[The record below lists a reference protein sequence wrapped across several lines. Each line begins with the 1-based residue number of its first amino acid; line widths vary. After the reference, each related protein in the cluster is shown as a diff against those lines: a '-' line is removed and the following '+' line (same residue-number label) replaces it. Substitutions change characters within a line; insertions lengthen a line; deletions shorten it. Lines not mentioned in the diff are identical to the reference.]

1 MGWSD
6 PEYITR
12 EDLGIA
18 YRKAKVDLYYERG
31 HANLL
36 ALLKYEEALGD
47 NLRRLHKRLNSDELE
62 EWMTGDSFVG
72 NWSVIAKN
80 LDAKLSE
87 VKSTPWRP
95 SDPDAAW
102 SAHVRSLGRESDSPA
117 RGKEVRPVADFRLVG
132 VHPIDMHVVGALWM
146 LKVGRLYDA
155 ALGPEAYG
163 SRLRATDPRI
173 PANARENY
181 TNLSLG
187 SFRPYFE
194 PFRQWRDNGLAAIRK
209 ALDEGKRVV
218 AITADARQF
227 YHRVSPDFLLHPDYL
242 EATNLRGKVKGDD
255 RRLTQALIGAIH
267 AWAAK
272 TPLHA
277 RSPERGLPVGYPAAR
292 LIANVALTEFDRAI
306 VRDVAPLYYGRY
318 VDDVLLV
325 LEDTEGFS
333 SQAQV
338 WRTLIKRTGDI
349 LELDKESGERSLRLK
364 RSYLASSDV
373 RFAGDKQKTFLLEGE
388 SGRDLV
394 GCIER
399 QVRERS
405 SEWRSLPDLPDSAVE
420 PTSDAIGARG
430 KDGEEVDNL
439 RKADALSARRATF
452 AMRLRDA
459 EAFAQDLPPAAW
471 TEHRR
476 RFFATVTTHVLSLP
490 SLFDYDTY
498 LPRLVGLAVAC
509 GDYEAA
515 SGFLDRLNA
524 VLTQV
529 GQDCEIRLL
538 GQLKDPA
545 LLQRWRSHLARGLIE
560 ASAAAIPLQSGID
573 KKGLRGLVSRLRALA
588 DADTSE
594 ELSHLTVKELARRL
608 FVHDLGRTPYRFRY
622 FPYGP
627 SRKAERKPK
636 VGEDQPET
644 TQGMEWIHEV
654 VREGVSSFLQAVG
667 VGAQSAAAVPLALAF
682 PTRPFLL
689 PELFLVV
696 PEVLTE
702 DPPADVATW
711 TVAFRGTGHRRKAP
725 KRKGNTIGVPLKGD
739 SSPVRVGLTS
749 WYTSIESWKAA
760 VVKMPDPDLDR
771 YNRMNRL
778 LNEVLAC
785 PARPRY
791 LVLPELAVP
800 PQWFF
805 RIAIK
810 LASRGISLVSGVEY
824 LHPTSKTVANQVW
837 ASLVT
842 DFPGYRAFVVY
853 RQDKQRAAVH
863 EESEL
868 WTIGGKRLA
877 PLVQMDDIPRIRHG
891 EFFFAILVCSEL
903 TDVAHRAALRGRVDA
918 LVVPEWNQDTDTFS
932 SLVESAATD
941 VHAYIVQCNHRD
953 YGDTR
958 IRGPAKDSWKRD
970 LVRVKGGVCDYFVIG
985 ELDVDGL
992 RRFQSHARSP
1002 SSTASGDAKFKPVPD
1017 GYRMSPDRRTLP
1029 G

>member
-1 MGWSD
+1 MGWND
-6 PEYITR
+6 PGYITR
-12 EDLGIA
+12 EELGIA
-18 YRKAKVDLYYERG
+18 YRKAKADLYYERG

-36 ALLKYEEALGD
+36 ALLKYEEALD
-47 NLRRLHKRLNSDELE
+47 NNLSRLYQRLNSDELE
-62 EWMTGDSFVG
+62 EWMTKDSFVG
-72 NWSVIAKN
+72 DWSVIAKS
-80 LDAKLSE
+80 LDPKVSLATS
-87 VKSTPWRP
+87 SPWRP
-95 SDPDAAW
+95 SDPDVAW
-102 SAHVRSLGRESDSPA
+102 AAHVRSLGRESNSSKSRKP
-117 RGKEVRPVADFRLVG
+117 GRPIADFRLVG

-242 EATNLRGKVKGDD
+242 EATDLRGKVKGDH

-267 AWAAK
+267 AWAAT
-272 TPLHA
+272 TPFHA
-277 RSPERGLPVGYPAAR
+277 RFPERGLPVGFPAAR

-325 LEDTEGFS
+325 LEDTEGFT
-333 SQAQV
+333 SQSQV

-349 LELDKESGERSLRLK
+349 LALDKERGEHSLKLK

-388 SGRDLV
+388 SGKDLV

-430 KDGEEVDNL
+430 KDGEDVDNL

-452 AMRLRDA
+452 AVRLRDA
-459 EAFAQDLPPAAW
+459 EAFGQDLPPAAW
-471 TEHRR
+471 AEHRQ

-498 LPRLVGLAVAC
+498 LPRLVGLAVSC

-515 SGFLDRLNA
+515 YALLDRLDT
-524 VLTQV
+524 VLQ
-529 GQDCEIRLL
+529 QIYKDCDIHLL
-538 GQLKDPA
+538 GQPTDED
-545 LLQRWRSHLARGLIE
+545 LLQRWRSQLARGLIE
-560 ASAAAIPLQSGID
+560 ACAAAIPLQGGTD
-573 KKGLRGLVSRLRALA
+573 RKELRGLVSRLTAVEQS
-588 DADTSE
+588 DVPE
-594 ELSHLTVKELARRL
+594 ELSHLTIRDLSKRL
-608 FVHDLGRTPYRFRY
+608 FRHDLGRTPFRFRY
-622 FPYGP
+622 FPYG
-627 SRKAERKPK
+627 SARKVRRKLANS
-636 VGEDQPET
+636 EEQPATAQET
-644 TQGMEWIHEV
+644 QWVHEV
-654 VREGVSSFLQAVG
+654 VQEGVRSFLLAFDGKDSGAV
-667 VGAQSAAAVPLALAF
+667 VPLALAF

-689 PELFLVV
+689 PELFLVL
-696 PEVLTE
+696 PELLTE

-725 KRKGNTIGVPLKGD
+725 RRKGSTIGVPLKGD

-824 LHPTSKTVANQVW
+824 LHRTSKTVANQVW

-842 DFPGYRAFVVY
+842 DFPGYRTFVVY

-868 WTIGGKRLA
+868 WMIGGKRLA
-877 PLVQMDDIPRIRHG
+877 PLAPLVTLPRIRHG
-891 EFFFAILVCSEL
+891 EFIFSILVCSEL
-903 TDVAHRAALRGRVDA
+903 TDVAHRAALRGQVDA
-918 LVVPEWNQDTDTFS
+918 LLVPEWNQDTETFS
-932 SLVESAATD
+932 SIVESAATD

-953 YGDTR
+953 FGDTR
-958 IRGPAKDSWKRD
+958 IRGPAKDLWKRD
-970 LVRVKGGVCDYFVIG
+970 IVRVKGGVCDYFVIG
-985 ELDVDGL
+985 ELDVEGL
-992 RRFQSHARSP
+992 RRFQSHSRSP
-1002 SSTASGDAKFKPVPD
+1002 SGLASGEPKFKPVPD
-1017 GYRMSPDRRTLP
+1017 GFRMCPDRHRLP

>member
-1 MGWSD
+1 MGWSNS
-6 PEYITR
+6 EFISR

-36 ALLKYEEALGD
+36 ALLKFEEALGD

-62 EWMTGDSFVG
+62 EWMTADSFVG
-72 NWSVIAKN
+72 DWSVIAKS
-80 LDAKLSE
+80 LDPKLSQA
-87 VKSTPWRP
+87 KSSPWRP

-102 SAHVRSLGRESDSPA
+102 SAHIRSLRRESLTPA
-117 RGKEVRPVADFRLVG
+117 SGKEVRPVADFRLVG

-146 LKVGRLYDA
+146 LKVGRFYDA

-227 YHRVSPDFLLHPDYL
+227 YHRVSPDFLLHSDYL
-242 EATNLRGKVKGDD
+242 EATDLRGKVKGDH
-255 RRLTQALIGAIH
+255 RRFTQAMIAAIH

-277 RSPERGLPVGYPAAR
+277 RFPERGLPVGYPAAR

-306 VRDVAPLYYGRY
+306 VREVAPLYYGRY

-325 LEDTEGFS
+325 LEDTEGFT

-338 WRTLIKRTGDI
+338 WRMLIKRTGDI
-349 LELDKESGERSLRLK
+349 LQLDKDGSEHCLRLK
-364 RSYLASSDV
+364 RSYLESSDV
-373 RFAGDKQKTFLLEGE
+373 RFAGDKQKTFLLDGE
-388 SGRDLV
+388 SGKDLV

-399 QVRERS
+399 QVRARS

-420 PTSDAIGARG
+420 ATSDAIGARG
-430 KDGEEVDNL
+430 KDGEDVDNL

-471 TEHRR
+471 ADHRR
-476 RFFATVTTHVLSLP
+476 RFVSTVMTHVLSLP

-509 GDYEAA
+509 GDYAQA
-515 SGFLDRLNA
+515 SALLDRLDA
-524 VLTQV
+524 VLDMV
-529 GQDCEIRLL
+529 ERDCTVRLL
-538 GQLKDPA
+538 GGTSDEDLPR
-545 LLQRWRSHLARGLIE
+545 RWRSQLARGLIE
-560 ASAAAIPLQSGID
+560 ACAAAIPLHGASNT
-573 KKGLRGLVSRLRALA
+573 KGLRGLVSRLSDLA
-588 DADTSE
+588 DVDVPQ
-594 ELSHLTVKELARRL
+594 ELSHLTIRVLAKRL
-608 FVHDLGRTPYRFRY
+608 FRHDLGRTPFRFRY
-622 FPYGP
+622 FPYG
-627 SRKAERKPK
+627 SARMVGRKPTSS
-636 VGEDQPET
+636 EEQPAT
-644 TQGMEWIHEV
+644 TEEAEWIHEV
-654 VREGVSSFLQAVG
+654 VQDGVRSFLQAVG
-667 VGAQSAAAVPLALAF
+667 AGQSEGAVPLALAF

-696 PEVLTE
+696 PELLTAE
-702 DPPADVATW
+702 PPADVATW

-725 KRKGNTIGVPLKGD
+725 KRKDNTIGVPLKGD

-771 YNRMNRL
+771 YTRMNRL

-868 WTIGGKRLA
+868 WTVGGKRLA
-877 PLVQMDDIPRIRHG
+877 PLVQLDVIPRIRHG
-891 EFFFAILVCSEL
+891 DFFFAILVCSEL

-953 YGDTR
+953 FGDTR
-958 IRGPAKDSWKRD
+958 IRGPAKDSWSRD
-970 LVRVKGGVCDYFVIG
+970 LVRVKGGICDYFVVG
-985 ELDVDGL
+985 ELDVQAL
-992 RRFQSHARSP
+992 RRFQSYARSP
-1002 SSTASGDAKFKPVPD
+1002 SGTSSGNVKFKPVPN
-1017 GYRMSPDRRTLP
+1017 GFRMDEDRRELP